1 MSVRTGLD
9 LLAAGE
15 PDALRLVR
23 GSRVGLVAHPA
34 SVDARLRHAIA
45 VLADAGAEVVALF
58 GPEHGF
64 AGQAQDMIHV
74 GGDSSSAGPAI
85 HSLYGATEAELSP
98 KPEWLRGLDAIVIDL
113 QDVGARYYTF
123 VWTAVLVLEVA
134 AKVGVRTVVLDRP
147 NPLGGDVVEGAVQR
161 PGYRSF
167 VGLRDVAVRHGM
179 TIGEIVSRA
188 RRELGIDPNALEVV
202 RMDGW
207 RRTMR
212 FGDTGLPWVLPSPN
226 MPTVDTAVVYP
237 GGCLVEGTRFSEGRG
252 TTRPFEIWGAPTIDG
267 EQLARSVAI
276 EGATLRPLSFQP
288 TFQKHAGALCGGVQ
302 VHVTDES
309 RFRSYDAYLRL
320 IDAAIRQRPDA
331 PRWRT
336 EMYEY
341 VVDRPAIDLLTGGP
355 EFREAVDAGRG
366 LDDVLAAERAGAVA
380 FERER
385 SVDLL
390 YR

>member
-9 LLAAGE
+9 RIANR
-15 PDALRLVR
+15 DADVVTLVR
-23 GSRVGLVAHPA
+23 GRKIGLVAHPA

-45 VLADAGAEVVALF
+45 VLTDAGAEIVALF

-74 GGDSSSAGPAI
+74 DGDARSAGPAI

-98 KPEWLRGLDAIVIDL
+98 REEWIRGLDAIVVDL

-123 VWTAVLVLEVA
+123 VWTAVLVMQVA
-134 AKVGVRTVVLDRP
+134 AKVGVETIVLDRP

-167 VGLRDVAVRHGM
+167 VGLRDVSVRHGM
-179 TIGEIVSRA
+179 TIGEIVARS
-188 RRELGIDPNALEVV
+188 RRELGLDPAALAVV
-202 RMDGW
+202 RMEGW
-207 RRTMR
+207 SRAMR

-237 GGCLVEGTRFSEGRG
+237 GGCLVEGTLLSEGRG
-252 TTRPFEIWGAPTIDG
+252 TTRPFEIWGGPHVDGEALARDVSIDG
-267 EQLARSVAI
+267 AV
-276 EGATLRPLSFQP
+276 LRPLAFQP
-288 TFQKHAGALCGGVQ
+288 TFQKHAGAVCGGVQ
-302 VHVTDES
+302 VHVVDER
-309 RFRSYDAYLRL
+309 RFRSYEAYLRL
-320 IDAAIRQRPDA
+320 MDAALRQREGA

-336 EMYEY
+336 EVYEY

-355 EFREAVDAGRG
+355 EFRSAVDDGHG
-366 LDDVLAAERAGAVA
+366 LDAVLEAERRGAETFVS
-380 FERER
+380 EREG
-385 SVDLL
+385 DLL
-390 YR
+390 Y